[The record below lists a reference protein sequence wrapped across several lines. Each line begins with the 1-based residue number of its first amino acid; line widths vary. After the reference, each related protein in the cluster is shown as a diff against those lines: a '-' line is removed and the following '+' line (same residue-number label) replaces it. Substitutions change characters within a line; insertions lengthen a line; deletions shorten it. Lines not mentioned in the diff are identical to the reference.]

1 MAKKSSFKSSA
12 RSRRKEKRKKIEVR
26 KKEFRYR
33 GLSLEEL
40 QKLSLEEILP
50 LLTSRARR
58 SLKRGLTEKQ
68 EKLLND
74 ILKSERG
81 DVIRTHL
88 RDMII
93 LPSFVGHRIDVHNG
107 KEFQHIEIQSYMIGH
122 YLGEFALTR
131 TKVKH
136 TGPGVGATRSSK
148 FMPLK
153 WWKMQKYS
161 ISIDPDK
168 TAKAYGYELHCSP
181 KASMNLAYAIKG
193 MKTEVAEKYLNEIIE
208 MKKSVPAV
216 FHKGKISHQK
226 GIGPGSYPQK
236 TAKYLLKILKNAEN
250 NAEYKGFDVEN
261 MVISHISTYGGRI
274 IKGIM
279 PRAQGRATNKNKKTT
294 NIEIILKEVD

>member
-1 MAKKSSFKSSA
+1 MAKKANFKSSA
-12 RSRRKEKRKKIEVR
+12 RSRRKLKRQKIDVR

-33 GLSLEEL
+33 GLSIEEL
-40 QKLSLEEILP
+40 QKLSIEELLP
-50 LLTSRARR
+50 LLTSRSRR

-74 ILKSERG
+74 IEKSQKG

-93 LPSFVGHRIDVHNG
+93 IPSFVGHRVDIHNG
-107 KEFQHIEIQSYMIGH
+107 KEFQRIEIQPYMIDH

-131 TKVKH
+131 SKVKH

-153 WWKMQKYS
+153 WCKMQKYS
-161 ISIDPDK
+161 INIDPDK

-181 KASMNLAYAIKG
+181 KDSMNLAYAIKG
-193 MKTEVAEKYLNEIIE
+193 MKTTDADKYLNEITE
-208 MKKSVPAV
+208 MKKSLPAV

-236 TAKYLLKILKNAEN
+236 AAKYMLKILKNAEN

-261 MVISHISTYGGRI
+261 MKISHISTYGGRI
-274 IKGIM
+274 IRGIM

>member
-1 MAKKSSFKSSA
+1 MAKKASFKSSA
-12 RSRRKEKRKKIEVR
+12 RSRRKLKRQKIEVR

-33 GLSLEEL
+33 GLSIEEL
-40 QKLSLEEILP
+40 QKLSIEELLP
-50 LLTSRARR
+50 LLTSRSRR

-74 ILKSERG
+74 IEKSQKG

-93 LPSFVGHRIDVHNG
+93 IPSFVGHRVDIHNG
-107 KEFQHIEIQSYMIGH
+107 KEFQRIEIQPYMIDH

-131 TKVKH
+131 SKVKH

-153 WWKMQKYS
+153 WCKMQKYS
-161 ISIDPDK
+161 INIDPDK

-181 KASMNLAYAIKG
+181 KDSMNLAYAIKG
-193 MKTEVAEKYLNEIIE
+193 MKTTDADKYLNEITE
-208 MKKSVPAV
+208 MKKSLPAV

-236 TAKYLLKILKNAEN
+236 AAKYMLKILKNAEN

-261 MVISHISTYGGRI
+261 MKISHISTYGGRI